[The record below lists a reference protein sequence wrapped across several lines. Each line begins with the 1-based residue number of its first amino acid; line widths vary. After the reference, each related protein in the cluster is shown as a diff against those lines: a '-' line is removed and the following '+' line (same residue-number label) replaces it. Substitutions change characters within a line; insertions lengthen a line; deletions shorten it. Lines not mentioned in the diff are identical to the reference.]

1 MKKLRERLEW
11 YDLGQKIFPWWLLI
25 LAIVGITLLYFM
37 PSILFGASDRNEK
50 IDAEQVCFELTDDR
64 EIALKSLEGE
74 VIATYDRST
83 EPMGGNELFQPK
95 YTGRAPT
102 AASRDYDALYAYV
115 DNWAVAHPEE
125 FGHSGG
131 LSSPDIVKAVMLIT
145 DTDGVYTWFDKDG
158 AIASAMIFDGEV
170 VVAFYDDLPSSSA
183 VQQAD

>member
-115 DNWAVAHPEE
+115 DN
-125 FGHSGG
+125 S
-131 LSSPDIVKAVMLIT
+131 SSPIRKSS
-145 DTDGVYTWFDKDG
+145 DTAAGSLAPTLLKQ
-158 AIASAMIFDGEV
+158 SC
-170 VVAFYDDLPSSSA
+170 L
-183 VQQAD
+183 